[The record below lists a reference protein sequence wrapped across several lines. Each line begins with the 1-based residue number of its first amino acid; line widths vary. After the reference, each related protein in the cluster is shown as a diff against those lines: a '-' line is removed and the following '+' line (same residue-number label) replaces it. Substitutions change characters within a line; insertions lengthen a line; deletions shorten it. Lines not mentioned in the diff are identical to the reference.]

1 MNKPMPPALLLTII
15 LAFCFNYS
23 LYSQTNVPR
32 SKEIEATFP
41 LIDQLFESY
50 AVQNHLPGMVYGLVA
65 DGKLVHSGHTGY
77 SNLAEKIPADIHSL
91 FHIAS
96 MTKSFTAMAILK
108 LRDEGKLRLD
118 DPVYLYIPE
127 MKGQK
132 FPSTDAAEITI
143 RNLLTHGAGFPED
156 NPWGDRQLGKSDQ
169 DLVSLIKKGISFSNI
184 PGLKFEYSNLGFTM
198 LGYIIKKVTGQSY
211 QDYITEN
218 ILKPLG
224 MTHTYW
230 EYSKVPANELV
241 HGYRLVDEKWLEQP
255 FLHSGAYGAMG
266 GMITTLKDFS
276 KYVAFHLSAWP
287 PRNDAETGPVKRSS
301 IREMQFPWNMNGM
314 MLQYKYP
321 SGRSCPTL
329 SAYCYGLGWSKD
341 CTGKVFIGHGGG
353 LPGFGSNWRIMPDYG
368 IGIISFSNLTYAPM
382 SVINVQA
389 LDTLVQ
395 IVKLRPRELAIS
407 SILNQRK
414 EELIRLL
421 PDWKN
426 PEAVHIF
433 AENFFLDY
441 FIDDLR
447 KEAGKIFKE
456 AGKIKRVGELTPL
469 NNLRGFFRLEGEN
482 KDIEI
487 GFTLTPE
494 NPPLIQEYHI
504 EAKGKAK

>member
-1 MNKPMPPALLLTII
+1 MKKSITPALLLTII
-15 LAFCFNYS
+15 FAFCLNYS
-23 LYSQTNVPR
+23 PLAQKNVPHN
-32 SKEIEATFP
+32 ENIEAAFP
-41 LIDQLFESY
+41 LIDQLFKTY
-50 AVQNHLPGMVYGLVA
+50 TVQFHLPGVVFGLIV
-65 DGKLVHSGHTGY
+65 DGKLIHTGNAGF
-77 SNLAEKIPADIHSL
+77 SNLAEKIPVDNRSD

-132 FPSTDAAEITI
+132 YPSTDAAEITI

-156 NPWGDRQLGKSDQ
+156 NPWGDRQLGKTDQ
-169 DLVSLIKKGISFSNI
+169 DLVSLIKKGVSFSNI
-184 PGLKFEYSNLGFTM
+184 PGLKYEYSNLGFTI

-211 QDYITEN
+211 QNYITEN
-218 ILKPLG
+218 ILTPLG

-230 EYSKVPANELV
+230 EYSQVPAKELV
-241 HGYRLVDEKWLEQP
+241 HGYRLVDEKWVEQP

-266 GMITTLKDFS
+266 GLITTIDDFS
-276 KYVAFHLSAWP
+276 KYIAFQLSAWP

-301 IREMQFPWNMNGM
+301 VREMQFPWNMNAL

-321 SGRSCPTL
+321 GGRSCPTV
-329 SAYCYGLGWSKD
+329 SAYCYGLGWSRD

-353 LPGFGSNWRIMPDYG
+353 LPGFGSNWRSMPDYG
-368 IGIISFSNLTYAPM
+368 IGIVSFSNLTYAPM
-382 SVINVQA
+382 SVVNTQV

-395 IVKLRPRELAIS
+395 VAKLRPRELPIS
-407 SILNQRK
+407 KILNQRK
-414 EELIRLL
+414 EELVKIL
-421 PDWKN
+421 PAWEN

-447 KEAGKIFKE
+447 KEAGKIFRE
-456 AGKIKRVGELTPL
+456 AGKIKHIGEITPL
-469 NNLRGFFRLEGEN
+469 NNLRGFFRIEGEM
-482 KDIEI
+482 KDVEI

-494 NPPLIQEYHI
+494 NPPMIQEYHI
-504 EAKGKAK
+504 EIKEKAK

>member
-1 MNKPMPPALLLTII
+1 MNKPITSALLLTII
-15 LAFCFNYS
+15 LAFCLNYS
-23 LYSQTNVPR
+23 LFSQTKTSR
-32 SKEIEATFP
+32 TKEIEAAFP
-41 LIDQLFESY
+41 LIDQLFKSY
-50 AVQNHLPGMVYGLVA
+50 AFQNHLPGVVYGLIV
-65 DGKLVHSGHTGY
+65 DGKMIHSGNTGF
-77 SNLAEKIPADIHSL
+77 SNLAENIPADIRSN

-118 DPVYLYIPE
+118 DPVYLYMPE
-127 MKGQK
+127 MEGQK
-132 FPSTDAAEITI
+132 YPATDAAEITI

-156 NPWGDRQLGKSDQ
+156 NPWGDRQLGKTDQ

-184 PGLKFEYSNLGFTM
+184 PGLKYEYSNLGFTI
-198 LGYIIKKVTGQSY
+198 LGYIINKVTGQSY
-211 QDYITEN
+211 QNYISEN

-224 MTHTYW
+224 MSHSYW
-230 EYSKVPANELV
+230 EYSKVPAKELV
-241 HGYRLVDEKWLEQP
+241 HGYRLVDEKWIEQP
-255 FLHSGAYGAMG
+255 LLHSGAYGAMG
-266 GMITTLKDFS
+266 GLITTMEDFS

-287 PRNDAETGPVKRSS
+287 PRNDAESGPVKRSS
-301 IREMQFPWNMNGM
+301 LREMQFPWNMNAM

-321 SGRSCPTL
+321 GGRNCPTV
-329 SAYCYGLGWSKD
+329 SAYGYGLGWSRD

-353 LPGFGSNWRIMPDYG
+353 LPGFGSNWRIMPDFG
-368 IGIISFSNLTYAPM
+368 IGIVSFSNLTYAPM
-382 SVINVQA
+382 SVVNTQV

-395 IVKLRPRELAIS
+395 VAKLRPRELIIS

-414 EELIRLL
+414 EELIKLL
-421 PDWKN
+421 PGWEH
-426 PEAVHIF
+426 PETIHIF

-447 KEAGKIFKE
+447 KEAGKIFRE
-456 AGKIKRVGELTPL
+456 AGMIKHIGEITPL
-469 NNLRGFFRLEGEN
+469 NNLRGFFRMEGEM

-504 EAKGKAK
+504 EAKEKVK